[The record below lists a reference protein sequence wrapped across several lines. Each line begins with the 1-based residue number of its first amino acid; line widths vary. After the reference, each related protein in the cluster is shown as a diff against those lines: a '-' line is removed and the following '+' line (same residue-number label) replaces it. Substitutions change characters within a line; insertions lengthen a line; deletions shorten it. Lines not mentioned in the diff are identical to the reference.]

1 MAPESVPRTE
11 PLRLL
16 AVFAHPDDETL
27 GVGGVL
33 ARYAAEGVET
43 HLVTATRGEGGR
55 FRGLKEGPGHP
66 GREKLAAIREAELNA
81 AASVLGIRSVTM
93 LGYQDGRLDQAD
105 PREATS
111 RIADVIRRL
120 RPQVVITFP
129 PDGGY
134 GHPDHIAICQLA
146 TAGVVA
152 AASSSSASHAPEA
165 PSVQAP
171 TAGPSHA
178 VSKLY
183 YFVSS
188 GPYMQAYQAAFKKL
202 TSLVDGVEREA
213 QAWPDWMITTVI
225 DTRAHWERVQRA
237 VDCHDSQVA
246 AYEALRKLGPEHRE
260 ALWGRKEF
268 YRVLSL
274 VNGGRARETD
284 LFEGIR

>member
-1 MAPESVPRTE
+1 MAPESAIRAE

-16 AVFAHPDDETL
+16 PILAHPDDETL

-33 ARYAAEGVET
+33 ARYAAEGVEV

-55 FRGLKEGPGHP
+55 FRGVKEGPGHP
-66 GREKLAAIREAELNA
+66 GREELASIREQELRA
-81 AASVLGIRSVTM
+81 AASTLGIRTVTQ
-93 LGYQDGRLDQAD
+93 LGYPDGRLDEAN
-105 PREATS
+105 PREAIA
-111 RIADVIRRL
+111 RIAAEIRRL
-120 RPQVVITFP
+120 RPHVVITFP

-146 TAGVVA
+146 TAAVVLA
-152 AASSSSASHAPEA
+152 AAPSSPGAAPGA
-165 PSVQAP
+165 P
-171 TAGPSHA
+171 HA

-188 GPYMQAYQAAFKKL
+188 QAHWDAYQAAFKKL
-202 TSLVDGVEREA
+202 TSLVDGVERVA
-213 QAWPDWMITTVI
+213 QPWPDWMISTVI

-246 AYEALRKLGPEHRE
+246 AYESLRKLGPEHRE

-274 VNGGRARETD
+274 VNGGRALEED
-284 LFEGIR
+284 LFEGLR

>member
-1 MAPESVPRTE
+1 MVPESAGRAE

-16 AVFAHPDDETL
+16 AILAHPDDETL

-33 ARYAAEGVET
+33 ARYAAEGVEV

-55 FRGLKEGPGHP
+55 FRGVKEGHGHP
-66 GREKLAAIREAELNA
+66 GREKLASIREQELHA
-81 AASVLGIRSVTM
+81 AAAILGIRSITL
-93 LGYQDGRLDQAD
+93 LGYGDGRLDEAD
-105 PREATS
+105 PREALGRVS
-111 RIADVIRRL
+111 AEIRRL
-120 RPQVVITFP
+120 RPHVVITFP

-146 TAGVVA
+146 TAGIVLA
-152 AASSSSASHAPEA
+152 AAPG
-165 PSVQAP
+165 PGDAP
-171 TAGPSHA
+171 TSAPHA

-188 GPYMQAYQAAFKKL
+188 PAHWDAYQAAFKKL
-202 TSLVDGVEREA
+202 TSLVDGVERQA
-213 QAWPDWMITTVI
+213 QPWPDWMITTVI

-246 AYEALRKLGPEHRE
+246 AYESLRKLGPEHRE

-268 YRVLSL
+268 YRALSL
-274 VNGGRARETD
+274 VNGGRAREDD
-284 LFEGIR
+284 LFEGLR